1 MSKPQNGGGF
11 SRPIGF
17 IIIFGISLPI
27 KAKPICRKKSK
38 SVSVN
43 EFMSFCS
50 ITYYA
55 LIINENNA
63 CLHHG
68 MHGKLCAMHIF
79 FILEKFQS

>member
-1 MSKPQNGGGF
+1 MLKTQNGGGF

-17 IIIFGISLPI
+17 IIIFGISLAI

-43 EFMSFCS
+43 EAMSFCS

-55 LIINENNA
+55 LIINENYA

-68 MHGKLCAMHIF
+68 MHGKLYSMHF
-79 FILEKFQS
+79 FLF